1 MDNDAYASFE
11 ERMKSQLT
19 NLDLNPMVSFSD
31 TLSTYLYNGNPR
43 VMRVQLSD
51 FDHISYARMMDLY
64 KERYADASDFIFTFV
79 GNVDTDAVKPL
90 IEQYLATLPSLGRK
104 EPKGRE
110 DVYAHMQKGIT
121 EKRFARSMETPKAS
135 IVGIYSGQLDFTPE
149 NMTLLTALKQI
160 LDIVYVEKVREEAG
174 GTYGVSVSSQLGY
187 FPKGEVALQTYFDT
201 DPEKADLMNKIVR
214 DELQS
219 IAKDG
224 PRIEDFNKT
233 KENMQKKYAENLK
246 ENSYWLRVVD
256 DYYFHNLDRHTPNKA
271 VLDGMTSKQIQEIA
285 QKILSQGNMLEVFME
300 PAK

>member
-1 MDNDAYASFE
+1 
-11 ERMKSQLT
+11 
-19 NLDLNPMVSFSD
+19 
-31 TLSTYLYNGNPR
+31 
-43 VMRVQLSD
+43 MRVQLSD
-51 FDHISYARMMDLY
+51 FDHISFARMMDLY

-79 GNVDTDAVKPL
+79 GNVDTDAIKPL

-214 DELQS
+214 EELQS